1 MGHGHLVRSIAANY
15 LSAAQ
20 IYLLA
25 NPLLRTPLRPEHIKP
40 RLLGHWGTCRIEPG
54 YLKQESRDKLIDH
67 KAWIRDHG
75 EDLPEGLLA
84 DSTRAG
90 VYRVTDSDRVP
101 PMSSSA
107 RGGME
112 MNFAFGKPQKAP
124 PSPSAD
130 RPLRLLVLGDLGGHA
145 SRGEVRPLDG
155 LRPVRIDMDS
165 LPAVLAKL
173 QPRIQIGLGDQPPFG
188 VPIQSMDDFHPD
200 HLFASLDFFAP
211 MRKLRQQIMDPKT
224 MAVAAALLGAAA
236 PAPAPTPAQISDHDA
251 DLARLLGRPSSQPV
265 AAPAPQNANSV
276 VENLIRQMVAPQ
288 VVKQAD
294 PRQAELLA
302 KLDGMSGEL
311 MRAVLHDRGFQGVES
326 AWRGLDRM
334 LRALELYESVH
345 VFVLDVSRDE
355 IIEDLARASSVA
367 ESGLY
372 QLLAAADKPWS
383 FLVDLT
389 PYGRTQEDAAL
400 LARLGTMAE
409 GLRACLLAGHEW
421 SAFSAGFTSPDAEL
435 AWTELRQ
442 LPAARHISLAL
453 PAILLRQPYGK
464 ATDPIEGFAFTEQSD
479 PPALSRFSWGSSS
492 LAVAQLLVQSFIGA
506 DGWDFEPGDHSIIED
521 LPIFVSKVDG
531 ESVQIPCAQAWLSE
545 PKIDALIKQGLMP
558 LVSAQGSGEVRVP
571 RFQSLAFP
579 ASGLAGPW

>member
-1 MGHGHLVRSIAANY
+1 
-15 LSAAQ
+15 
-20 IYLLA
+20 
-25 NPLLRTPLRPEHIKP
+25 
-40 RLLGHWGTCRIEPG
+40 
-54 YLKQESRDKLIDH
+54 
-67 KAWIRDHG
+67 
-75 EDLPEGLLA
+75 
-84 DSTRAG
+84 
-90 VYRVTDSDRVP
+90 
-101 PMSSSA
+101 
-107 RGGME
+107 

-124 PSPSAD
+124 PSPSAE

-145 SRGEVRPLDG
+145 SRNEVRPLNG
-155 LRPVRIDMDS
+155 LRPSRVDMDS
-165 LPAVLAKL
+165 LPALLAKL
-173 QPRIQIGLGDQPPFG
+173 QPRIQIGLGDQPPFS
-188 VPIQSMDDFHPD
+188 VHIQSMDDFHPD
-200 HLFASLDFFAP
+200 HLFESVDFFTP
-211 MRKLRQQIMDPKT
+211 MRKLRQQIMDPKS
-224 MAVAAALLGAAA
+224 MAVAAALLGATV

-251 DLARLLGRPSSQPV
+251 DLARLLGRPSTQTQP
-265 AAPAPQNANSV
+265 ATAPAPQNANSV

-288 VVKQAD
+288 VVQQAD

-334 LRALELYESVH
+334 LRTLELYESVH

-355 IIEDLARASSVA
+355 VIEDLARAPSVA

-372 QLLAAADKPWS
+372 QVLASADRPWS

-400 LARLGTMAE
+400 LARLGTIAQ
-409 GLRACLLAGHEW
+409 GLRASLLAGHEW
-421 SAFSAGFTSPDAEL
+421 STFSTGFTSSEAEL

-442 LPAARHISLAL
+442 LPAARHVSLAL

-464 ATDPIEGFAFTEQSD
+464 ATDPIESFTFTEQSD
-479 PPALSRFSWGSSS
+479 PPAMSRFLWGSPS

-531 ESVQIPCAQAWLSE
+531 ESVQTPCAQAWLSE
-545 PKIDALIKQGLMP
+545 PKVDALIKQGLMP
-558 LVSAQGSGEVRVP
+558 LVSAQGSGEVHIP